1 MVVLSESNVSN
12 VSGGLIA
19 GPNSLAYSVGY
30 VVGEGLSDLRDW
42 CTLEFMGAY
51 AGMIDSAYGA

>member
-1 MVVLSESNVSN
+1 MMVLSESSVAH

-19 GPNSLAYSVGY
+19 GPNSLAYSLGY
-30 VVGEGLSDLRDW
+30 AVGEGLSDLRDW

-51 AGMIDSAYGA
+51 AGMINSAYGA